1 MPAGQSADPKR
12 VALDALAPIAGF
24 DTRAEAEALWDLAK
38 GRRVLE
44 IGTYL
49 GFSAIL
55 MALAGALYVD
65 TIDPH
70 QGGPGLP
77 VQDTLQ
83 PAWHNIRHYG
93 VEGTVRLHVGE
104 SAAVLPFLREGD
116 WDMAFID
123 GLHEEAVPDTVA
135 VLQLLAPGGVIALH
149 DAGRWPQVDEAGAY
163 LARHGYTVGLV
174 ADSLLVARLV

>member
-1 MPAGQSADPKR
+1 MPAGRPADPRR
-12 VALDALAPIAGF
+12 VALDQLAPIAGF
-24 DTRAEAEALWDLAK
+24 DTRTEAEALWDLAK

-55 MALAGALYVD
+55 FALAGAESVD

-83 PAWHNIRHYG
+83 PAWHNVRHYG
-93 VEGTVRLHVGE
+93 VQNTVRLHVGTA
-104 SAAVLPFLREGD
+104 AAVLPMLRECWFD
-116 WDMAFID
+116 LAFID
-123 GLHEEAVPDTVA
+123 GDHEDAAADVDR
-135 VLQLLAPGGVIALH
+135 VLDRMLGDGVIALH
-149 DAGRWPQVDEAGAY
+149 DAGRWPQVAEAADY
-163 LARHGYTVGLV
+163 LAARGYTVAAA
-174 ADSLLVARLV
+174 ADSLLVARRV